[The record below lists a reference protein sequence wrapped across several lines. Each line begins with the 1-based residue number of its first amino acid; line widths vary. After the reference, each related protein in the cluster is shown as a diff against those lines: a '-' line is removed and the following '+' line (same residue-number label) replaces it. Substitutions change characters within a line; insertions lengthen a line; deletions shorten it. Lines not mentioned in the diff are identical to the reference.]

1 LLVII
6 KSQAAKM
13 VLARY
18 LEERNEGHLEF
29 LRTVARELGP
39 IDEIHIPED
48 AELRR
53 RLEEARDDQ
62 ENAAARNVDTN
73 PQHHYQ

>member
-1 LLVII
+1 VII
-6 KSQAAKM
+6 KSREAKM
-13 VLARY
+13 VLAKY
-18 LEERNEGHLEF
+18 LEETNKMHLEF
-29 LRTVARELGP
+29 LRTVAREFGA

-62 ENAAARNVDTN
+62 ENAAARNMDTN
-73 PQHHYQ
+73 PQHHHQ